1 MAVNTAPEKP
11 REGRKQASRKPTEK
25 RGFFRRFWWVFVAV
39 PLIGVL
45 GVLGTLYYVY
55 VHLELPTT
63 PPPVQTT
70 YVYDSRG
77 NLLTTL
83 HSSVNRTIVSFDE
96 ISKSMCDAVI
106 AAEDQ
111 NFYSNPGFDPLGIMR
126 AAWNDLVAHKV
137 VQGGSTITQQ
147 LVKNV
152 YAGRYVTD
160 PETGQTTYEIPSRT
174 FGQKVREVL
183 LAIKL
188 NQTYSKNE
196 ILAQYLNT
204 IYFGHGAYGIQAAA
218 KTYFGVDAKD
228 LTLLQSATLAGVI
241 RRPSLFDPIEHPVD
255 AKIRRNYVLDRMAQ
269 LGYIT
274 HKRAAH
280 LKDKEVKTVGDSPAQ
295 RFPPKLGYFL
305 DYTRR
310 ELIERFGEARVY
322 GGGLRVTTSLNP
334 SWQRAAEQAVA
345 NRLSSPGDPAA
356 ALVAIDPRTGEV
368 VAMYGGSNF
377 RQSQVNLALSGARG
391 YGGTG
396 RQSGSAFKP
405 FTLAA
410 AMEDRVSLY
419 SRWYGPGRI
428 TIPDYR
434 CFTNG
439 APWNLSNASDSE
451 AGVFSLLQATAHSVN
466 TVFAQVVTKV
476 GPEAVVD
483 MAHRMGIRSP
493 LEPVC
498 SITLG
503 TQSVN
508 ALEMTNGFATL
519 AAQGVRHWATPLAEV
534 TDTAGQ
540 VLYGGAGKGKR
551 VMEANDANLVTYA
564 LEYVISGGTGY
575 RAYIGRPAAGKT
587 GTAQDYVDAWFCG
600 YVPQLAAC
608 VWVGYPQGEIPLTGV
623 EGYSAVF
630 GGTLPALIWHDFMIE
645 ATKNMQVRD
654 FPTPS
659 FEGYTEGPA
668 TPPPVL
674 TPTPSPTPSKSPKPS
689 KSPSPSPSPS
699 PEPSPSPSPEP
710 SPSPSPEP
718 SPSPSPE
725 PSPSP
730 SPTGTPSPLGMGASK
745 VRSRGS

>member
-11 REGRKQASRKPTEK
+11 QDGQQTASHTPTKK
-25 RGFFRRFWWVFVAV
+25 RGFFRRFWWIFVAV
-39 PLIGVL
+39 PLLGVL

-55 VHLELPTT
+55 LHLELPTA
-63 PPPVQTT
+63 PPPLQTT

-83 HSSVNRTIVSFDE
+83 HASVNRTIVPFDE
-96 ISKSMCDAVI
+96 ISKNLRDAVI

-111 NFYSNPGFDPLGIMR
+111 NFYSNPGFDPIGIMR
-126 AAWNDLVAHKV
+126 AAWNDLVAHEV

-147 LVKNV
+147 LVKTV
-152 YAGRYVTD
+152 YAGHYVKD
-160 PETGQTTYEIPSRT
+160 PETGQTSYQIPPRT

-188 NQTYSKNE
+188 NQTYSKDE

-204 IYFGHGAYGIQAAA
+204 IYFGHGAYGAQAAA

-228 LTLLQSATLAGVI
+228 LTLAQSATLAGVI
-241 RRPSLFDPIEHPVD
+241 RSPSLFDPINNPID

-269 LGYIT
+269 LGYLT
-274 HKRAAH
+274 HRRAAH
-280 LKDKEVKTVGDSPAQ
+280 LQKKDVKTVGESSTQ

-310 ELIERFGEARVY
+310 ELIKRWGEARVY

-334 SWQRAAEQAVA
+334 TWQRAAEEAVA
-345 NRLSSPGDPAA
+345 NRLSTPGDPAA
-356 ALVAIDPRTGEV
+356 ALVAIDTATGEV
-368 VAMYGGSNF
+368 RAMYGGANF
-377 RQSQVNLALSGARG
+377 NASQVNLALSGAKG

-410 AMEDRVSLY
+410 AMEDRVSLS
-419 SRWYGPGRI
+419 SRWYGPGHI
-428 TIPDYR
+428 TIPDPR
-434 CFTNG
+434 CYTNG
-439 APWNLSNASDSE
+439 GPWSLSNASDSE
-451 AGVFSLLQATAHSVN
+451 AGVFTLLQATEHSVN
-466 TVFAQVVTKV
+466 TVFAQLVTKV
-476 GPEAVVD
+476 GPDAVVD
-483 MAHRMGIRSP
+483 IAHRMGIRSH
-493 LEPVC
+493 LEAVC

-508 ALEMTNGFATL
+508 ALEMTNGYATL
-519 AAQGVRHWATPLAEV
+519 AAQGVRHWATPFAEI
-534 TDTAGQ
+534 TDAAGQ
-540 VLYGGAGKGKR
+540 ELYGGAGKGKR
-551 VMEANDANLVTYA
+551 VLEANDANLVTYA
-564 LEYVISGGTGY
+564 LRYVISGGTGY
-575 RAYIGRPAAGKT
+575 RAGIDRPAAGKT

-600 YVPQLAAC
+600 YVPQLATC

-630 GGTLPALIWHDFMIE
+630 GGTLPALIWHDFMTA
-645 ATKNMQVRD
+645 ATQNMPVKD

-659 FEGYTEGPA
+659 FSGYTGGPP
-668 TPPPVL
+668 TPPP
-674 TPTPSPTPSKSPKPS
+674 PSPAPSMSPSPSKSPKPS
-689 KSPSPSPSPS
+689 KSPTPSPSPS

-710 SPSPSPEP
+710 SPSPSP
-718 SPSPSPE
+718 SPSPP
-725 PSPSP
+725 PTGSPSP
-730 SPTGTPSPLGMGASK
+730 
-745 VRSRGS
+745 VRAGGPGVRGRGP